1 MTTPEQNITQFF
13 VPTLQHPSLEHIPTT
28 TDINKLLAKRIK
40 LEKLFPYIN
49 WNIVLTNNKFYIE
62 GEHDPIIKVTTKTPL
77 IEIEQII
84 NQQ

>member
-1 MTTPEQNITQFF
+1 MTTPEQNIEQFF
-13 VPTLQHPSLEHIPTT
+13 VPTLQHPTIEHIPTT
-28 TDINKLLAKRIK
+28 TDINTLLAKRIK

-62 GEHDPIIKVTTKTPL
+62 GEHDPIIKVTTKTTL